1 MTSPSRTVS
10 VPSSPYRSHRVGD
23 VSNAA
28 AGARVRLAGW
38 VHRKRSLGS
47 VIFLEL
53 RDGTGVVQC
62 VLEQGAAAFEVA
74 EQLPLESV
82 VSVAGALALRAER
95 ARNPRLATGEIEIHL
110 DAIEVLS
117 RAAQLPFPIHEDSP
131 VPEEL
136 RLRHRYLDLRRA
148 RTRQNVLL
156 RARVIARLRELM
168 AAGGFVEF
176 QTPILTASS
185 PEGARDFLVPS
196 RVHPGKCYALPQA
209 PQQFKQLLMVAGF
222 ERYFQIAP
230 CFRDEDARADRSPGE
245 FYQLDIEMAFADEQA
260 IFAMIEPVL
269 YSVFAEL
276 GQRQVSAP
284 PFPRI
289 TYREALERY
298 ASDKPDLRNPLVF
311 SSVPADL
318 AASLLAEGLAGS
330 TWRVLL
336 APGAAR
342 LSRRFFEE
350 RANAMRQAG
359 GELVWLICSE
369 PERGPL
375 ARSSAA
381 VRNGLRQLLSAA
393 TGDAIFLLAG
403 SAGRVQR
410 AASELRGT
418 VATALELVQS
428 GCHRFCWVVDFPMY
442 EQNSETGRIE
452 FSHNP
457 FSMPQGGL
465 EALRG
470 DPLQVLAHQYDIVCD
485 GIELSSGAIRNH
497 RPDIMLE
504 AFRIAGYDEAEVERR
519 FGGMLSAFR
528 YGAPPH
534 GGLAPGIDRIVMLL
548 ASEPNIREVIA
559 FPLSQGAEDL
569 LMGAPSEPSAEQL
582 RELGFTWTGKREVP
596 TANE

>member
-1 MTSPSRTVS
+1 
-10 VPSSPYRSHRVGD
+10 VGD
-23 VSNAA
+23 LSNGD
-28 AGARVRLAGW
+28 AGARVQLAGW
-38 VHRKRSLGS
+38 LHRKRSLGK
-47 VIFLEL
+47 VLFLEL
-53 RDGTGVVQC
+53 RDATGVVQC
-62 VLEQGAAAFEVA
+62 VLEQGMPAFEVT

-82 VSVAGALALRAER
+82 VSIAGALVLRSER
-95 ARNPRLATGEIEIHL
+95 ARNPRLPTGDLEVQL
-110 DAIEVLS
+110 DQLELLS
-117 RAAQLPFPIHEDSP
+117 RAAPLPFPIHEESP

-168 AAGGFVEF
+168 AERGFIEF

-276 GQRQVSAP
+276 GQREVSAP

-311 SSVPADL
+311 SSVAPDL
-318 AASLLAEGLAGS
+318 AAALAAEGLAGS
-330 TWRVLL
+330 TWRALR

-342 LSRRFFEE
+342 LPRRFFEE
-350 RANAMRQAG
+350 RANALRQAG
-359 GELVWLICSE
+359 GELAWLICSE

-375 ARSSAA
+375 ARSSAS
-381 VRNGLRQLLSAA
+381 VRDGLRHSVSASA
-393 TGDAIFLLAG
+393 GDVVLLLAG
-403 SAGRVQR
+403 CGGSVQR
-410 AASELRGT
+410 AASELRAAVGE
-418 VATALELVQS
+418 ALDLVERGS
-428 GCHRFCWVVDFPMY
+428 HRFCWVVDFPMY
-442 EQNSETGRIE
+442 EAHPDTGRIE

-465 EALRG
+465 DALRG

-534 GGLAPGIDRIVMLL
+534 GGLAPGVDRIVMLL

-569 LMGAPSEPSAEQL
+569 MMGAPSEPSPEQL
-582 RELGFTWTGKREVP
+582 RELGFSWNGSAPPGSSRP
-596 TANE
+596 